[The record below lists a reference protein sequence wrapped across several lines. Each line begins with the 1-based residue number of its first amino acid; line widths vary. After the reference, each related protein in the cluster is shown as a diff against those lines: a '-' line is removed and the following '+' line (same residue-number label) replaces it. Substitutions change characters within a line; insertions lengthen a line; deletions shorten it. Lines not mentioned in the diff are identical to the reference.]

1 MSTAETVTVKRIIDG
16 DTLVVKTPRSR
27 DLRVRL
33 WGIDAPEIDQAG
45 GEASADAL
53 GKVIEHVG
61 GWDVEMFLEIMAF
74 DVYGRAIGL
83 LYAPKD
89 GRLRSINCRMLA
101 VGHAYC
107 QRGPKGTFALS
118 AMGFHATEQRAR
130 RARRGLWS
138 DPRSEPPWIFRKR
151 ARTYTPA
158 PFAPVAGRLMLGAL
172 KAIGWY
178 IVRALGRRRL

>member
-1 MSTAETVTVKRIIDG
+1 MSTPETVTVKRIIDG
-16 DTLVVKTPRSR
+16 DTLVVETPRSLG
-27 DLRVRL
+27 LRVRL
-33 WGIDAPEIDQAG
+33 WGIDAPEIGQAG
-45 GEASADAL
+45 GDASADAL
-53 GKVIEHVG
+53 DKVIEHVG
-61 GWDVEMFLEIMAF
+61 GWDDKMLLEIMAF

-107 QRGPKGTFALS
+107 QRVQKGAYTLS
-118 AMGFHATEQRAR
+118 VMGFHATERKAR

-138 DPRSEPPWIFRKR
+138 NPRSEPPWIFRKR
-151 ARTYTPA
+151 ARTYTTA
-158 PFAPVAGRLMLGAL
+158 PFALVASRLMLGAL

-178 IVRALGRRRL
+178 IVRTLGRRRL